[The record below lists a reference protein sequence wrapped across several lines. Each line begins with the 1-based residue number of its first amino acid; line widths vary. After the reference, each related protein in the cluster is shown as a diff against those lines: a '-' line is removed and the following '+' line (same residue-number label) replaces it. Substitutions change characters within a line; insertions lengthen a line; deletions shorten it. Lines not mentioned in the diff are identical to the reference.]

1 MHDPDG
7 LRTISRSR
15 LRRCCGQA
23 YYSFRRYLFWLSPG
37 MRFAAFRQTESLPFL
52 YARHETPL
60 LRRLRDVEM
69 IYQYNKVQNLRIA
82 CGRLDGILLH
92 PGETLSYWK
101 QIGRPTY
108 AKGYLDGV
116 ILRSGE
122 VTAGC
127 GGGLCQLSNLIYWM
141 TLHTPLTV
149 TERHRHGYDVFPDAG
164 RTQPFGSGATCFY
177 PHGDLMLRNDTQDTF
192 QLRLR
197 VGERFLHGEWRCSS
211 QPRFRYEVVE
221 RSHRMQG
228 EWWGGYSR
236 HNELYRLVY
245 TREGK
250 PLGEEFLAANHAM
263 MMYEPLL
270 GEGETHAGYVK

>member
-1 MHDPDG
+1 M
-7 LRTISRSR
+7 
-15 LRRCCGQA
+15 
-23 YYSFRRYLFWLSPG
+23 
-37 MRFAAFRQTESLPFL
+37 
-52 YARHETPL
+52 
-60 LRRLRDVEM
+60 
-69 IYQYNKVQNLRIA
+69 N
-82 CGRLDGILLH
+82 
-92 PGETLSYWK
+92 
-101 QIGRPTY
+101 
-108 AKGYLDGV
+108 
-116 ILRSGE
+116 
-122 VTAGC
+122 
-127 GGGLCQLSNLIYWM
+127 
-141 TLHTPLTV
+141 LHTPQTV
-149 TERHRHGYDVFPDAG
+149 TERHRHRYDVFHDAG

-177 PHGDLMLRNDTQDTF
+177 PHVDLMLRNDTQDTF

-221 RSHRMQG
+221 RGHRMQG

-236 HNELYRLVY
+236 HYELYHLVY